1 MKRLVKR
8 FDQVIMQFILL
19 AMRRLTV
26 KIKLDWSLSD
36 LSGGWHLHHNV
47 LINFKLTIT
56 AR

>member
-8 FDQVIMQFILL
+8 FDQVIMQFILSPL
-19 AMRRLTV
+19 RRLTV
-26 KIKLDWSLSD
+26 KNKLDWSLSD
-36 LSGGWHLHHNV
+36 LSGGWHLQHNV